1 MASYLRPDV
10 IKMKAYTP
18 GEQIN
23 DATKLN
29 TNECAWG
36 PAPGVLKALAN
47 LSVDALR
54 LYPSPLS
61 DKVRA
66 AASDVFQIDADC
78 VLVGNGSDDCLT
90 VVMRSFLGPGDVVA
104 CPWPTYSLY
113 DTLAT
118 IQGVQ
123 IKHADWVTEPDAMLD
138 ASARSGG
145 GAAGWHLP
153 VSQLLATG
161 AKVVFVATPNNPS
174 ATLVPLEE
182 LELLASKLQGVLV
195 VDEAYID
202 YATAADGS
210 TPAGLAASFIPRLAK
225 YPNVIVLR
233 TFSKSY
239 SMAGAVRPRAHAPT
253 RPRAHTP
260 TRRHRRP
267 PRAMRAP
274 ARAGPRD
281 SSPHAYAARDAAAQ
295 RLGLMFASAEL
306 IGHMNKVKDSYN
318 VNSMTQVAGEA
329 ALRDRDYFDWLVR
342 ATITER
348 QWLLENTA
356 QFGWS
361 YPKTDANFVLFDV
374 GSAARADYLYAGLK
388 KQGLLVRY
396 WGSRPDLCT
405 KLRVTVGT
413 RASNEKFVELCK
425 SLLASEPAT
434 NGVHKKQKT

>member
-1 MASYLRPDV
+1 MAAYLRPDV
-10 IKMKAYTP
+10 VQMKAYTP

-23 DATKLN
+23 NATKLN

-47 LSVDALR
+47 LTVDQLR
-54 LYPSPLS
+54 LYPSPLA
-61 DKVRA
+61 DGVRA
-66 AASDVFQIDADC
+66 AASEVFEIDAQQ

-90 VVMRSFLGPGDVVA
+90 VVMRSFLGPGDLVA

-118 IQGVQ
+118 IQGVS
-123 IKHADWVTEPDAMLD
+123 IKHADWSEQPDPLLG
-138 ASARSGG
+138 ASAPSG

-153 VSQLLATG
+153 VTELLATG

-182 LELLASKLQGVLV
+182 LELLASKLKGVLV

-202 YATAADGS
+202 YATTADGS
-210 TPAGLAASFIPRLAK
+210 TPAGLSASFIPRLKA

-239 SMAGAVRPRAHAPT
+239 SMAGA
-253 RPRAHTP
+253 
-260 TRRHRRP
+260 
-267 PRAMRAP
+267 
-274 ARAGPRD
+274 
-281 SSPHAYAARDAAAQ
+281 
-295 RLGLMFASAEL
+295 RLGLMFASTEL

-329 ALRDRDYFDWLVR
+329 ALRDRAYFDWLVR

-348 QWLLENTA
+348 IWLLEQTKK
-356 QFGWS
+356 FGWE

-374 GSAARADYLYAGLK
+374 GSAAVADHLYSGLK

-396 WGSRPDLCT
+396 WGGRPDLCT

-413 RASNEKFVELCK
+413 RESNERFVELVAG
-425 SLLASEPAT
+425 LLKDAPT
-434 NGVHKKQKT
+434 NGVQKKQKI